1 MALLIF
7 DSGFGGLS
15 IQQAMKQR
23 YPELLIHQF
32 ADHAH
37 LPYGTKSPS
46 FISHRLTTVVPQLI
60 QQLDIDA
67 VVVAC
72 NTASTHALSEL
83 RQRVNQP
90 VIGVVPAIKP
100 AALLTH
106 CNHIVVLATTATVN
120 STYTQQLI
128 NDYASSIN
136 VTLIPADR
144 LVGFAERKIATG
156 NVDASQLSNYVAEL
170 ITGVSEFDTVVLA
183 CTHFPLL
190 AEELSS
196 RLPRHVQV
204 VDSGDAIARRL
215 SDVAPCQSSSLS
227 PATFI
232 SSAPLSLTTQAAIKR
247 FGFDQVELL

>member
-60 QQLDIDA
+60 QKLEIDT

-83 RQRVNQP
+83 RQRVRQP

-100 AALLTH
+100 AAQLTH

-128 NDYASSIN
+128 DDHASSIK
-136 VTLIPADR
+136 VTLVAADG
-144 LVGFAERKIATG
+144 LVSFAEEKIVLGHIDTT
-156 NVDASQLSNYVAEL
+156 QLSKYVAEL
-170 ITGVSEFDTVVLA
+170 IAGISEFDTMVLA

-190 AEELSS
+190 KEELSAFLPNHI
-196 RLPRHVQV
+196 RLI
-204 VDSGDAIARRL
+204 DSGDAVARRL
-215 SDVAPCQSSSLS
+215 SDVAPSQSSRVA

-232 SSAPLSLTTQAAIKR
+232 SSAPLSLTTHDAIKR

>member
-46 FISHRLTTVVPQLI
+46 FISHRLTTVVPQLV
-60 QQLDIDA
+60 QQLEIDA

-83 RQRVNQP
+83 RQRVRQP

-128 NDYASSIN
+128 DDHASSIK
-136 VTLIPADR
+136 VTLIAADG
-144 LVGFAERKIATG
+144 LVSFAEEKVASG
-156 NVDASQLSNYVAEL
+156 HVDTTQLSKYVAEL
-170 ITGVSEFDTVVLA
+170 ITGISEFDTVVLA

-190 AEELSS
+190 KDELSAQLPNHI
-196 RLPRHVQV
+196 RLI
-204 VDSGDAIARRL
+204 DSGDAVARRL
-215 SDVAPCQSSSLS
+215 SDVTPSQSSRVA

-232 SSAPLSLTTQAAIKR
+232 SSAPLSLATHDAIKR